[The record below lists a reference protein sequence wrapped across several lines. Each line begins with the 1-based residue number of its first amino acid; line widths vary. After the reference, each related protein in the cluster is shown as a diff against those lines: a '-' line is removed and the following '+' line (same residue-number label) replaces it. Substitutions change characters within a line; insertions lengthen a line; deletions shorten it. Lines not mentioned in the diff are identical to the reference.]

1 MKVREIVL
9 NWSDKIKTFP
19 QKKDFSVPAE
29 VSEPRSGEDNPGC
42 SGEKPLRLQVY
53 LARAGVASRRF
64 SEKLISAGRVQ
75 VNGQMVSLLGTKIQR
90 GDQVCL
96 DGFPLQIESRKHYL
110 ALHKPPGYIC
120 SAFDPQ
126 GRPLAGELL
135 PEDIKERVYNV
146 GRLDYQSSGL
156 ILFTNDGGFAAKT
169 SHPRSGIEKE
179 YIVEAA
185 GPIPGHVVEA
195 FEQGVLVEGVYYRS
209 AAVERLGIKTLR
221 VVLVEGKNR
230 EIRRVFS
237 YFHLHPQKLHRI
249 RIGPVRLSDLAEGKS
264 RPLNAEELKNLGI

>member
-1 MKVREIVL
+1 M
-9 NWSDKIKTFP
+9 
-19 QKKDFSVPAE
+19 
-29 VSEPRSGEDNPGC
+29 GEENSLC
-42 SGEKPLRLQVY
+42 TEEKPLRLQVY

-75 VNGQMVSLLGTKIQR
+75 VNGHTVTLLGTKIQR
-90 GDQVCL
+90 DDRVCL

-146 GRLDYQSSGL
+146 GRLDYRSSGL

-169 SHPRSGIEKE
+169 GHPRSGIEKE
-179 YIVEAA
+179 YVVEAA
-185 GPIPGHVVEA
+185 GPIPGQVVEA
-195 FEQGVLVEGVYYRS
+195 FEQGILIEGVHYRS
-209 AAVERLGIKTLR
+209 TAIERLGLKTLR

-237 YFHLHPQKLHRI
+237 YFHLHPAKLHRI
-249 RIGPVRLSDLAEGKS
+249 RIGPVRLLDLAEGKS
-264 RPLNAEELKNLGI
+264 RTLTAEELRNLGI